1 MSGKQLFDVPG
12 VFAPL
17 LQSAEEQQQ
26 NAVQKQLGL
35 FGAGLS
41 GSLANSI
48 ANLEVGGRASL
59 NKLLKSVDPSMDIRT
74 NQQRLTESI
83 NSINPEDPDAESKY
97 LEAVQQFAPERMGE
111 IQERMRTR
119 RLEDAAEQRRV
130 NEEQR
135 KQDTAGRLAEA
146 HDADMRT
153 RALGEAVANLDFS
166 DAVAAREGIQ
176 AQKEYILSTKYGE
189 GMEQELA
196 AMTPEQIKQRFDK
209 VVEVEGA
216 KADSFRKAVK
226 AVLPEGQVLEHLD
239 LLGQQQL
246 EGILAG
252 VLNKEITPDTQV
264 ITGANGEQN
273 LLITDPFNPTESKV
287 VPLLPGRPPKAADP
301 DPVRALPEDIKD
313 LVTSATGALRTGF
326 LGMSEATVITP
337 EGTEV
342 SAGEMLERA
351 AGNYYQRNKDLTE
364 GDFRGRLETAVA
376 DLKAKGAYS
385 YADVQAAIAD
395 NFPRTSADAL
405 LDKARIQ

>member
-111 IQERMRTR
+111 IQDRMRTR

-135 KQDTAGRLAEA
+135 SQDTAGRLAEA
-146 HDADMRT
+146 HEADMRT
-153 RALGEAVANLDFS
+153 RALSESVANLDFN

-176 AQKEYILSTKYGE
+176 AQREYILSTKYGA

-209 VVEVEGA
+209 VVEVEGS
-216 KADSFRKAVK
+216 KADGFRRAVR
-226 AVLPEGQVLEHLD
+226 AVLPEGPVLEHLD

-252 VLNKEITPDTQV
+252 VVNKEITPDTRVVQG
-264 ITGANGEQN
+264 INGEQS
-273 LLITDPFNPTESKV
+273 LLITDPFNPGESEL
-287 VPLLPGRPPKAADP
+287 VPLLAGRPPKVEEP

-313 LVTSATGALRTGF
+313 LVTSATGVLDRGF
-326 LGMSEATVITP
+326 FQGGDSVMMP
-337 EGTEV
+337 EGSRV
-342 SAGEMLERA
+342 SSSEMLERA

-364 GDFRGRLETAVA
+364 GDFRGRVEAAVA
-376 DLKAKGAYS
+376 AITAKGNYS
-385 YADVQAAIAD
+385 YEDVQAAIAD
-395 NFPRTSADAL
+395 NFPRTSADNL
-405 LDKARIQ
+405 IDRSRTQ